1 MEEELRSLWTQITF
15 GSKLNIF
22 PNSGKFNNIVIFG
35 MGGSGIAG
43 SIFQELYSDMPVISI
58 NDYKVPNFVGK
69 STLAIGISYSGNTI
83 ETVTALDECIDAGA
97 KVVSITSGGVLS
109 QEKYDPLIIPSGL
122 QPRSAIGYLLIPL
135 INTFMSFAP
144 SEYKEA
150 ASVTRNL
157 DNNNRE
163 IMDLAESMVK
173 NRQIPFIY
181 GFTPFRSLAYR
192 WKTQFNENSKI
203 FAYSGF
209 FPEMDHNDII
219 PMKSTYR
226 KEEFKFLVFGAEN
239 NRFISE
245 RISATADL
253 TDSQF
258 TIIEP
263 RGNSILSKL
272 FYLIHYGDY
281 LSYYVA
287 KARGIDPKEVEVIT
301 QLKKMIR

>member
-1 MEEELRSLWTQITF
+1 MEDELRSLWTQITF
-15 GSKLNIF
+15 GTKLNVF
-22 PNSGKFNNIVIFG
+22 PNSDKFNKIVIFG

-43 SIFQELYSDMPVISI
+43 SIFQELYSDTPVISI
-58 NDYKVPNFVGK
+58 NDYRVPNFVEK
-69 STLAIGISYSGNTI
+69 STLVIGISYSGNTV
-83 ETVTALDECIDAGA
+83 ETITALDECLEAGA
-97 KVVSITSGGVLS
+97 RVVSITSGGVLS

-135 INTFMSFAP
+135 INTFMSFSA
-144 SEYKEA
+144 SDYKEA
-150 ASVTRNL
+150 ASLTRDL
-157 DNNNRE
+157 DDNNSDIKE
-163 IMDLAESMVK
+163 LAESIVR

-181 GFTPFRSLAYR
+181 GFTPFKSLAYR

-226 KEEFKFLVFGAEN
+226 KDEFRFLVFGAGDN
-239 NRFISE
+239 KFITE
-245 RISATADL
+245 RINATAEL

-263 RGNSILSKL
+263 RGKSILAKL

-301 QLKKMIR
+301 QLKRTIK